1 MKVGRLKYNSPV
13 ILTFTLISATIL
25 LFNDLL
31 GGGVAG
37 TGSVMKYFTVYPYFD
52 FRSGTSYFRLVSH
65 AIGHANWAHFT
76 GNFTFILLLGPILE
90 EKYGS
95 KNLLIMM
102 FITALIPG
110 ILNVLLLDTSLLGA
124 SGIVY
129 MFIILS
135 SVVNVRS
142 GEIPMTFILVVAVF
156 LGKEFLSASA
166 EAVNLKEQTNISYF
180 GHIIGGICGSA
191 FAFLAVKMKDK
202 NKDQQD
208 YQNNLT
214 HHTNHMNDYTNDEN
228 LL

>member
-1 MKVGRLKYNSPV
+1 MKIGRLKYNSPV
-13 ILTFTLISATIL
+13 ILTFTLICAFIL
-25 LFNDLL
+25 LLNDFF
-31 GGGVAG
+31 GGGIAG
-37 TGSVMKYFTVYPYFD
+37 GGTVMKYFTVYPYFE
-52 FRSGTSYFRLVSH
+52 FQNPASYFRLFSH
-65 AIGHANWAHFT
+65 AMGHANWAHFT

-95 KNLLIMM
+95 KDLLIMM

-166 EAVNLKEQTNISYF
+166 EAVNLKAQSNISYF
-180 GHIIGGICGSA
+180 GHIVGGICGST
-191 FAFLAVKMKDK
+191 FAFLAVKMKEGK
-202 NKDQQD
+202 RNNNTTPKPMNQD
-208 YQNNLT
+208 TIL
-214 HHTNHMNDYTNDEN
+214 
-228 LL
+228 